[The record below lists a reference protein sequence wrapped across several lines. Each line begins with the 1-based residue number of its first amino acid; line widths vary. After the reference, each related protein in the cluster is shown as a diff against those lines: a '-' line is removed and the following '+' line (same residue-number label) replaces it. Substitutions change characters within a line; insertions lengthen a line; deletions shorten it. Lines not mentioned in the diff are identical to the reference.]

1 MKESLRQKLIDL
13 AKEKITKEDIS
24 HDLQHSLR
32 VLALAE
38 KIAKEEGADFDI
50 IVPAALFHDVVIYPK
65 NNPRSKNESEESARY
80 TAQLLEDIEDYP
92 KNKIRK
98 VQTAIEQC
106 SFSKRIM
113 PELLEAKVLQ
123 DADRLEATGA
133 ISIMR
138 TFSSTGQM
146 KRPFYKP
153 EDPFCK
159 NREPEPKRYALD
171 LFYARLLK
179 VESGMHTKK
188 AKELAKERTGFLR
201 SFLEELKNELDSE

>member
-133 ISIMR
+133 ISI
-138 TFSSTGQM
+138 
-146 KRPFYKP
+146 
-153 EDPFCK
+153 
-159 NREPEPKRYALD
+159 
-171 LFYARLLK
+171 
-179 VESGMHTKK
+179 
-188 AKELAKERTGFLR
+188 
-201 SFLEELKNELDSE
+201 